1 MRIVT
6 LAMVAIGLFAG
17 LASYAAQAI
26 ECPCCNVKVSGSMS
40 EHLHKCKACNPGKKE
55 VKKPEKR

>member
-1 MRIVT
+1 
-6 LAMVAIGLFAG
+6 